1 MTIRL
6 TADNVILPAGNLG
19 SVFSTNRNVIHNGDF
34 RVNQRAVTF
43 PQAYTT
49 PGRMNLDRW
58 YSSWNYGD
66 GYINQL
72 TTSAFPGYFYRF
84 TSNMTAS
91 PTAGSFVW
99 MAAQQ
104 LEGNDVS
111 RMNFGASNPAPIN
124 TMVLSFWVRSSIAGN
139 WPVLI
144 GVKSTSNIWHYA
156 WLTYST
162 TVANKWQYK
171 SLIFSIDSQFS
182 QCPSIN
188 IDNNF
193 SFGIWFAGGTGTNY
207 HTLPGAGTFST
218 TVSAGGSTFANIMSN
233 GSTWDI
239 ARVQLE
245 PGTHPTPF
253 EFVPIAQEL
262 RRCMRYYQKSYAYGT
277 TVGSTTFDGA
287 YGYTWTSQ
295 RGSAATTFSFWY
307 TIPFQTRMRVA
318 PTVTVFAPNTGTS
331 ARFSIDKGSYFD
343 GVATFNQI
351 SDSSFQVLG
360 PNPIIVDE
368 YGNIEQMYGAYIH
381 YRAVCDAG
389 ND

>member
-1 MTIRL
+1 
-6 TADNVILPAGNLG
+6 
-19 SVFSTNRNVIHNGDF
+19 
-34 RVNQRAVTF
+34 
-43 PQAYTT
+43 
-49 PGRMNLDRW
+49 
-58 YSSWNYGD
+58 
-66 GYINQL
+66 
-72 TTSAFPGYFYRF
+72 
-84 TSNMTAS
+84 
-91 PTAGSFVW
+91 
-99 MAAQQ
+99 
-104 LEGNDVS
+104 
-111 RMNFGASNPAPIN
+111 
-124 TMVLSFWVRSSIAGN
+124 
-139 WPVLI
+139 
-144 GVKSTSNIWHYA
+144 
-156 WLTYST
+156 
-162 TVANKWQYK
+162 
-171 SLIFSIDSQFS
+171 
-182 QCPSIN
+182 
-188 IDNNF
+188 
-193 SFGIWFAGGTGTNY
+193 
-207 HTLPGAGTFST
+207 
-218 TVSAGGSTFANIMSN
+218 MSN

-245 PGTHPTPF
+245 PGTYPTPF

-277 TVGSTTFDGA
+277 TVGSATFDGA

-351 SDSSFQVLG
+351 SDSSFQVFG